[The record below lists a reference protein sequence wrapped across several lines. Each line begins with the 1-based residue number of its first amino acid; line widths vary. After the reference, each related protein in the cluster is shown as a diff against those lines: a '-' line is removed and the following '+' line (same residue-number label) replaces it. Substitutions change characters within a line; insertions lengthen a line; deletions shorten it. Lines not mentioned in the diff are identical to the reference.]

1 MYTNG
6 KITFGGDSMCTKSEL
21 NIITSAVAE
30 EAKRLLGD
38 KLDAVILYGSYARGD
53 YDEESDIDIMVRVVT
68 TTDRIREYRNMFTH
82 LSSELSLKHDI
93 DVSVI
98 TTDTES
104 FDKYHRA
111 LPFYVNVEREGIKI
125 A

>member
-1 MYTNG
+1 MYTNNMM
-6 KITFGGDSMCTKSEL
+6 IIGGDCMCTKSEL

-53 YDEESDIDIMVRVVT
+53 YDDESDIDIMVRIVT
-68 TTDRIREYRNMFTH
+68 TTDKLREYRHMFIH
-82 LSSELSLKHDI
+82 LASELSLEYDI
-93 DVSVI
+93 DVSV
-98 TTDTES
+98 TLADTES
-104 FDKYHRA
+104 FNRYHRA
-111 LPFYVNVEREGIKI
+111 LPFYANVEREGIKI

>member
-1 MYTNG
+1 MM
-6 KITFGGDSMCTKSEL
+6 IIGGDCMCTKSEL

-53 YDEESDIDIMVRVVT
+53 YDDESDIDIMVRIVT
-68 TTDRIREYRNMFTH
+68 TTDKLREYRHMFIH
-82 LSSELSLKHDI
+82 LASELSLEYDI
-93 DVSVI
+93 DVSV
-98 TTDTES
+98 TLADTES
-104 FDKYHRA
+104 FNRYHRA
-111 LPFYVNVEREGIKI
+111 LPFYANVEREGIKI